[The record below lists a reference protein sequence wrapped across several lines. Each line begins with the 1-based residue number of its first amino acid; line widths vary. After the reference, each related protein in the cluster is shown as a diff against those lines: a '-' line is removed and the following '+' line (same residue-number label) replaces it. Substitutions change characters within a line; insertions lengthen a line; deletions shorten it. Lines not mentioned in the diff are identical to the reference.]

1 LISEIDKREE
11 GLTALASIIAKAYIQ
26 RQRQNLEQLT
36 PALKDGEKQLVSEA
50 EITKGIEPASLRHGC
65 LYTETVRIETLLR
78 RKPRVMKFRKK

>member
-11 GLTALASIIAKAYIQ
+11 GLTALASMIAKAYIQ
-26 RQRQNLEQLT
+26 RQRHNLEQPT
-36 PALKDGEKQLVSEA
+36 PALKDGEQLVSEA
-50 EITKGIEPASLRHGC
+50 EITKGIEPANLRHGC